1 MKRFSS
7 FFAIV
12 AILFSASIAQAEW
25 AILSGQFVFGGE
37 GTEVPL
43 AIKIIPTKDEN
54 VCCKVPLVNESLVI
68 NPKNRGIANVAIWAY
83 KPATIHPS
91 YEATAKDEVE
101 IDNKNC
107 RYEPHAVALRTGQNF
122 KVSNSDPVGHN
133 VLINFM
139 KNRGFNPIIPSGG
152 HVDLSLEKS
161 EILPVKIGCS
171 IHPWMQGVVLVQD
184 HPYMAITD
192 ADGKFKLE
200 NLPAGELTLKV
211 WHEKIGYI
219 QTVKIDGKE
228 AAWKKGKYKLNS
240 APNANQNHVYSVNPK
255 LFAKK

>member
-1 MKRFSS
+1 M
-7 FFAIV
+7 AI
-12 AILFSASIAQAEW
+12 
-25 AILSGQFVFGGE
+25 
-37 GTEVPL
+37 
-43 AIKIIPTKDEN
+43 
-54 VCCKVPLVNESLVI
+54 
-68 NPKNRGIANVAIWAY
+68 
-83 KPATIHPS
+83 
-91 YEATAKDEVE
+91 
-101 IDNKNC
+101 
-107 RYEPHAVALRTGQNF
+107 RTGQNF

-184 HPYMAITD
+184 HPYMAVTD
-192 ADGKFKLE
+192 EDGRFKLQH
-200 NLPAGELTLKV
+200 LPAGELTLKV
-211 WHEKIGYI
+211 WHEKVGYI

-228 AAWKKGKYKLNS
+228 AAWKKGKYKLNF
-240 APNANQNHVYSVNPK
+240 APDAKESHVYAVDPK